1 MAELKTEVIPHIA
14 LVEDIVPRLKVKPVN
29 DKFRMCHSGNLSKE
43 RNPELTFKALRE
55 LIDEGFDKMEF
66 SIMGH
71 FNDYTTELIRKY
83 QLEDYVKCIG
93 GFPYMEAIQKCRNS
107 IVWYCWKLV

>member
-1 MAELKTEVIPHIA
+1 
-14 LVEDIVPRLKVKPVN
+14 
-29 DKFRMCHSGNLSKE
+29 MCHSGNLSKE

-55 LIDEGFDKMEF
+55 LIDEGFNKMEF

-93 GFPYMEAIQKCRNS
+93 GFPYMEAIQKMQEFDC
-107 IVWYCWKLV
+107 LVLLEARLKKESSLPASSQTMLN